1 MIINHTAL
9 SKNSLHVVG
18 LIFEHVLLYALVRV
32 RGTNTKVVFY
42 VYGLL
47 FFSLT
52 QVHLCIF
59 VNLLFKSNAF
69 FDLSR

>member
-1 MIINHTAL
+1 MWGISTTGGMIINHTAL

-18 LIFEHVLLYALVRV
+18 FMFEHVLLYALVRV
-32 RGTNTKVVFY
+32 RGNNTKVVFN

-52 QVHLCIF
+52 QVHLFIF
-59 VNLLFKSNAF
+59 VNLLF
-69 FDLSR
+69 